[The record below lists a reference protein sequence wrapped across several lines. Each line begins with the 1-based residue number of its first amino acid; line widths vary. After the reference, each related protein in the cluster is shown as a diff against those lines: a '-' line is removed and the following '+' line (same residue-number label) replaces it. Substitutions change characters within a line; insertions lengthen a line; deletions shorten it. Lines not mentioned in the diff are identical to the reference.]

1 MLRNTALQ
9 QSCRLLRAQSVY
21 GETTASRGFATELTA
36 GMTLLNKGMKA
47 GPGGR
52 SSVSGITATVFGST
66 GFLARYVINAL
77 AKAGSMVVIPY
88 RADDLDA
95 QHLSTMGDLGQMVK
109 VKNFNARDDDSIRHL
124 IQRSNLVV
132 NCIGIQKE
140 TMNWSFQET
149 HVDIATKIAQ
159 ACKENEMVE
168 RFWHVG
174 CLGANENS
182 TSRRLQSKFAGE
194 QAVREIYPEATIFK
208 PGQLIG
214 VEDNLM
220 NNLARLAKKFPI
232 IPLIDGG
239 HQKIQPVYVRDVA
252 QAMINSLKTK
262 ECLGQDYYLG
272 GPDVISH
279 KELVK
284 LTFET
289 IRERYHGLPL
299 PAQIAKVITAPRE
312 ALLNRV
318 PIPIN
323 YLFTQDYV
331 AECLQDQII
340 PSGADVKGF
349 SELEIEPKSILF
361 GEPIDHIRH
370 FRVGGYE
377 LGTTGGGG
385 AAAGGHGMRDYDGG
399 RATT

>member
-1 MLRNTALQ
+1 MLRNVALQ
-9 QSCRLLRAQSVY
+9 QSTRLLRAHPAFGDAISC
-21 GETTASRGFATELTA
+21 RGFATELTA
-36 GMTLLNKGMKA
+36 GMTLLNKGLKA

-77 AKAGSMVVIPY
+77 AKAGSQVVIPY

-109 VKNFNARDDDSIRHL
+109 VKNFNARDDESIRKL
-124 IQRSNLVV
+124 IRRSNLVV
-132 NCIGIQKE
+132 NLIGIQKE

-149 HVDIATKIAQ
+149 HVDIAAKIAQ
-159 ACKENEMVE
+159 ACKDSELVE

-174 CLGANENS
+174 CLGANANS
-182 TSRRLQSKFAGE
+182 TSRRLQTKFAGE

-208 PGQLIG
+208 PGQLVG

-239 HQKIQPVYVRDVA
+239 HQKIQPAYVRDVA
-252 QAMINSLKTK
+252 NAMINSLKTK
-262 ECLGQDYYLG
+262 ECLGSDYYLG

-279 KELVK
+279 RDLVR
-284 LTFET
+284 LTFDT
-289 IRERYHGLPL
+289 IRERYHSLPL
-299 PAQIAKVITAPRE
+299 PAPIARVLTAPRE
-312 ALLNRV
+312 AILNRV
-318 PIPIN
+318 PLPIN

-331 AECLQDQII
+331 EECLQNQVV
-340 PSGADVKGF
+340 PSGSDVKGF
-349 SELEIEPKSILF
+349 KELDVEPKSILS
-361 GEPIDHIRH
+361 GEPIEHIRH

-377 LGTTGGGG
+377 LGTTSGGA
-385 AAAGGHGMRDYDGG
+385 AAAGGHGMKDYDGG